1 MSIRHIVLWRL
12 AADDADT
19 RAVHAEE
26 MTQQLEGLADV
37 IDEIESIQVRPNV
50 AFPGTNWDVALVA
63 DFADTA
69 ALERY
74 IEHPA
79 HQKVVGFVREV
90 TSERAAI
97 DLPL

>member
-19 RAVHAEE
+19 RAIHAE
-26 MTQQLEGLADV
+26 QIAQRLEGLSDV
-37 IDEIESIQVRPNV
+37 IDEIDSIQVRPNV

-63 DFADTA
+63 DFADTP
-69 ALERY
+69 ALQRY

-79 HQKVVGFVREV
+79 HQKVVAFVREV

>member
-12 AADDADT
+12 GADDADT
-19 RAVHAEE
+19 RAIHAAE
-26 MTQQLEGLADV
+26 MAERLTALAEV
-37 IDEIESIQVRPNV
+37 IDEIDEIEVGPNV

-63 DFADTA
+63 RFADVA

-74 IEHPA
+74 IEHPE
-79 HQKVVGFVREV
+79 HQKVVAFVREV

-97 DLPL
+97 DLPA